1 MSCCGK
7 SATIRVERTHV
18 AASNRP
24 KIVRTTKHNLSAKV
38 AVPSS
43 TAVKPANDREKYRV

>member
-7 SATIRVERTHV
+7 ASTIRVERTHV

-24 KIVRTTKHNLSAKV
+24 KIVRTVKHNLSARTV
-38 AVPSS
+38 AP
-43 TAVKPANDREKYRV
+43 TTTTKPANDREKYRI